1 MRLNDQVRLQAV
13 ASAQAP
19 KATIFDLAAAAKV
32 SITTVSHVFSGNRP
46 VNAETRKRVLAAAE
60 RLAYAPNTRA
70 RALATGRSYSL
81 ALQVSF
87 TGEALLLNTFF
98 AELLPAISLAAV
110 ERGYSF
116 VYVPPA
122 ADAHKFIAPLVGS
135 RRIDGA
141 VFVDPVIG
149 DPFLEAVRA
158 SDVPFASIARP
169 LDSSSGNWVDN
180 DHAHVCEVVAAHL
193 AKGGYQRAALLTIEG
208 DGSYLADYLTGYQ
221 KAFAWQRVLVADQF
235 TFRAATEAAVQA
247 LRSSNPP
254 EAFFCIHDQFAAAVE
269 SAVEAEG
276 LRVGKDVGII
286 GVGDSML
293 ARQARTPLSSVNVFP
308 HRHGAEVVAMLDELI
323 SGAQPAAP
331 VLIPARLVARGST
344 RRK

>member
-1 MRLNDQVRLQAV
+1 MAGVQA
-13 ASAQAP
+13 Q
-19 KATIFDLAAAAKV
+19 KATIFELAAAAQV

-46 VNAETRKRVLAAAE
+46 VSAETRKRVLEAAE
-60 RLAYAPNTRA
+60 RLAYAPSTRA

-81 ALQVSF
+81 SLQVSF

-98 AELLPAISLAAV
+98 ASLLPAMSLAAV

-116 VYVPPA
+116 VYVPPGS
-122 ADAHKFIAPLVGS
+122 DARQFIAPLVTS

-141 VFVDPVIG
+141 VFVDPVLG
-149 DPFLEAVRA
+149 DPFYEAVRA
-158 SDVPFASIARP
+158 SDMPFASIARP
-169 LDSSSGNWVDN
+169 LDCASDNWVDN

-193 AKGGYQRAALLTIEG
+193 ARSGYERAALLTIEA
-208 DGSYLADYLTGYQ
+208 DVSYIADYLTGYR
-221 KAFAWQRVLVADQF
+221 KAFAWQQVVVAEQF
-235 TFRAATEAAVQA
+235 SFRAATEAATRV
-247 LRSSNPP
+247 LRSP
-254 EAFFCIHDQFAAAVE
+254 ERPDAFFCIHDQFAVAVE
-269 SAVEAEG
+269 AAVEAEG

-286 GVGDSML
+286 GVGDSLL

-308 HRHGAEVVAMLDELI
+308 QRHGAAVVAMLDELI
-323 SGAQPAAP
+323 AGAQPAVP

>member
-1 MRLNDQVRLQAV
+1 V
-13 ASAQAP
+13 ASTQAP
-19 KATIFDLAAAAKV
+19 KATIFELAAAANV

-46 VNAETRKRVLAAAE
+46 VNEETRRRVLAAAE
-60 RLAYAPNTRA
+60 QLAYTPSTRA

-81 ALQVSF
+81 ALEVSF

-98 AELLPAISLAAV
+98 ASLLPAISLAAV

-122 ADAHKFIAPLVGS
+122 AEARKFIEPLVGN

-141 VFVDPVIG
+141 LFVDPVIG

-169 LDSSSGNWVDN
+169 LDSSSDNWVDN

-193 AKGGYQRAALLTIEG
+193 ARSGYERAALLTIEAE
-208 DGSYLADYLTGYQ
+208 GSYIADYLNGYQ
-221 KAFAWQRVLVADQF
+221 KAFAWQQLVIADQF
-235 TFRAATEAAVQA
+235 TFGAAAHAASQA
-247 LRSSNPP
+247 LRSPEPP
-254 EAFFCIHDQFAAAVE
+254 DAFFCIHDQLAIAVE
-269 SAVEAEG
+269 TAVEAEG
-276 LRVGKDVGII
+276 LKVGKDVGII
-286 GVGDSML
+286 GVGDSLL

-308 HRHGAEVVAMLDELI
+308 HQHGSAVVAMLDELI
-323 SGAQPAAP
+323 AGAQPAAP
-331 VLIPARLVARGST
+331 VLIPSRLVARGST

>member
-1 MRLNDQVRLQAV
+1 V
-13 ASAQAP
+13 ASTQAP
-19 KATIFDLAAAAKV
+19 KATIFELAAAANV

-46 VNAETRKRVLAAAE
+46 VNEETRRRVLAAAE
-60 RLAYAPNTRA
+60 QLAYTPNTRA

-81 ALQVSF
+81 ALEVSF

-98 AELLPAISLAAV
+98 ASLLPAISLAAV

-122 ADAHKFIAPLVGS
+122 AEARKFIEPLVGN

-141 VFVDPVIG
+141 LFVDPVIG

-169 LDSSSGNWVDN
+169 LDSSSDNWVDN

-193 AKGGYQRAALLTIEG
+193 ARSGYERAALLTIEAE
-208 DGSYLADYLTGYQ
+208 GSYIADYLSGYQ
-221 KAFAWQRVLVADQF
+221 KAFAWQQLVIAEQF
-235 TFRAATEAAVQA
+235 TFGAAARAATQA
-247 LRSSNPP
+247 LRSPEPP
-254 EAFFCIHDQFAAAVE
+254 DAFFCIHDQLAIAVE
-269 SAVEAEG
+269 TAVEAEG

-308 HRHGAEVVAMLDELI
+308 HQHGAAVVEMLDELI

-331 VLIPARLVARGST
+331 VLIPSRLVARGST

>member
-1 MRLNDQVRLQAV
+1 MAG
-13 ASAQAP
+13 AQAP
-19 KATIFDLAAAAKV
+19 KATIFELAAAAQV

-60 RLAYAPNTRA
+60 ALAYTPNTRA
-70 RALATGRSYSL
+70 RALATGRSFSL

-87 TGEALLLNTFF
+87 TGEALLINTFF
-98 AELLPAISLAAV
+98 ASLLPAISLAAV

-122 ADAHKFIAPLVGS
+122 ADAREFIAPLVTS

-141 VFVDPVIG
+141 VFVDPVTG

-158 SDVPFASIARP
+158 SDMPFASIARP
-169 LDSSSGNWVDN
+169 LDGTSDNWVDN
-180 DHAHVCEVVAAHL
+180 DHAHVCEGVAAHL
-193 AKGGYQRAALLTIEG
+193 AKGGYQRIALLTIEA
-208 DGSYLADYLTGYQ
+208 DVSYIADYLSGYQ
-221 KAFAWQRVLVADQF
+221 QAFGWQQVVVADQF
-235 TFRAATEAAVQA
+235 TFRAAAEAATRS
-247 LRSSNPP
+247 LRSKERPD
-254 EAFFCIHDQFAAAVE
+254 AFFCIHDQFAVAVE

-286 GVGDSML
+286 GVGDSTL
-293 ARQARTPLSSVNVFP
+293 ARQARMPLSSVNVFP
-308 HRHGAEVVAMLDELI
+308 QRHGAAVVAMLDQLI
-323 SGAQPAAP
+323 TGAQPVAP

>member
-1 MRLNDQVRLQAV
+1 MVG
-13 ASAQAP
+13 AQAP
-19 KATIFDLAAAAKV
+19 KATIFELAAAAKV

-46 VNAETRKRVLAAAE
+46 VNEETRRRVLAAAE
-60 RLAYAPNTRA
+60 QLAYTPSTRA

-110 ERGYSF
+110 DRGYSF

-122 ADAHKFIAPLVGS
+122 ADSDKFIEPLVGS

-141 VFVDPVIG
+141 VFVDPVTG
-149 DPFLEAVRA
+149 DPFFEAVRA

-169 LDSSSGNWVDN
+169 LDRSSDNWVDN

-193 AKGGYQRAALLTIEG
+193 AKNGYRRAALLTIDG
-208 DGSYLADYLTGYQ
+208 DGSYLADYKTGYQ
-221 KAFAWQRVLVADQF
+221 KAFGQWQRMVIAEQF
-235 TFRAATEAAVQA
+235 TFRAATEAAARA
-247 LRSSNPP
+247 LRGSEPP
-254 EAFFCIHDQFAAAVE
+254 DAFFCIHDQLAIAVE

-276 LRVGKDVGII
+276 KRVGKDVAII
-286 GVGDSML
+286 GVGDSIL

-308 HRHGAEVVAMLDELI
+308 HRHGAAVVAMLDELI
-323 SGAQPAAP
+323 AGAQPAAP

>member
-1 MRLNDQVRLQAV
+1 M

-19 KATIFDLAAAAKV
+19 KATIFELAAAAQV

-60 RLAYAPNTRA
+60 ALAYTPNTRA

-87 TGEALLLNTFF
+87 TGEALLINTFF
-98 AELLPAISLAAV
+98 ASLLPAISLAAV

-122 ADAHKFIAPLVGS
+122 ADAHEFIAPLVTS

-141 VFVDPVIG
+141 LFVDPVTG

-169 LDSSSGNWVDN
+169 LDGTSDNWVDN
-180 DHAHVCEVVAAHL
+180 DHAHVCEGVAAHL
-193 AKGGYQRAALLTIEG
+193 AKGGYQRVALLTIEA
-208 DGSYLADYLTGYQ
+208 DGSYIADYLGGYQ
-221 KAFAWQRVLVADQF
+221 KAFGWQQVVVAEQF
-235 TFRAATEAAVQA
+235 TFRAAAEAATGS
-247 LRSSNPP
+247 LRSKERPD
-254 EAFFCIHDQFAAAVE
+254 AFFCIHDQFAVAVE

-293 ARQARTPLSSVNVFP
+293 VRQARTPLSSVNVFP
-308 HRHGAEVVAMLDELI
+308 QRHGAAVVAMLDQLI
-323 SGAQPAAP
+323 TGAQPAAP
-331 VLIPARLVARGST
+331 VLIPSRLVARGST
-344 RRK
+344 RRR

>member
-1 MRLNDQVRLQAV
+1 V
-13 ASAQAP
+13 ASTQAP
-19 KATIFDLAAAAKV
+19 KATIFELAAAANV

-46 VNAETRKRVLAAAE
+46 VNEETRRRVLAAAE
-60 RLAYAPNTRA
+60 QLAYTPSTRA

-81 ALQVSF
+81 ALEVSF

-98 AELLPAISLAAV
+98 ASLLPAISLAAV

-122 ADAHKFIAPLVGS
+122 AEARKFIEPLVGN

-141 VFVDPVIG
+141 LFVDPVIG

-169 LDSSSGNWVDN
+169 LDSSSDNWVDN

-193 AKGGYQRAALLTIEG
+193 ARSGYERAALLTIEAE
-208 DGSYLADYLTGYQ
+208 GSYIADYLNGYQ
-221 KAFAWQRVLVADQF
+221 KAFAWQQLVIADQF
-235 TFRAATEAAVQA
+235 TFGAAAHAASQA
-247 LRSSNPP
+247 LRSPEPP
-254 EAFFCIHDQFAAAVE
+254 DAFFCIHDQLAIAVE
-269 SAVEAEG
+269 TAVEAEG
-276 LRVGKDVGII
+276 LKVGKDVGII

-308 HRHGAEVVAMLDELI
+308 HQHGAAVVAMLDELI
-323 SGAQPAAP
+323 AGVQPAAP
-331 VLIPARLVARGST
+331 VLIPSRLVARGST

>member
-1 MRLNDQVRLQAV
+1 MRRKGQVRLQAV

-19 KATIFDLAAAAKV
+19 KATIFELAAAAQV

-46 VNAETRKRVLAAAE
+46 VNAETRRRVLAAAE
-60 RLAYAPNTRA
+60 QLAYTPNTRA
-70 RALATGRSYSL
+70 RALATGRTYSL

-122 ADAHKFIAPLVGS
+122 ADAHRFIEPLVSS

-141 VFVDPVIG
+141 VFVDPVTG

-169 LDSSSGNWVDN
+169 LDNSSDNWVDN

-221 KAFAWQRVLVADQF
+221 KAFAWQQVVIAAQF
-235 TFRAATEAAVQA
+235 TFRAAAEAAARA
-247 LRSSNPP
+247 LRGSEPP
-254 EAFFCIHDQFAAAVE
+254 DAFFCIHDQFAAAVE

-276 LRVGKDVGII
+276 RKVGRDVGII

-308 HRHGAEVVAMLDELI
+308 HRHGAAVVAMLDELI
-323 SGAQPAAP
+323 AGAQPVAP

>member
-1 MRLNDQVRLQAV
+1 V
-13 ASAQAP
+13 ASTQAP
-19 KATIFDLAAAAKV
+19 KATIFELAAAANV

-46 VNAETRKRVLAAAE
+46 VNEETRRRVLAAAE
-60 RLAYAPNTRA
+60 QLAYTPSTRA

-81 ALQVSF
+81 ALEVSF

-98 AELLPAISLAAV
+98 ASLLPAISLAAV

-122 ADAHKFIAPLVGS
+122 AEARKFIEPLVGN

-141 VFVDPVIG
+141 LFVDPVIG

-169 LDSSSGNWVDN
+169 LDSSSDNWVDN

-193 AKGGYQRAALLTIEG
+193 ARSGYERAALLTIEAE
-208 DGSYLADYLTGYQ
+208 GSYIADYLNGYQ
-221 KAFAWQRVLVADQF
+221 KAFAWQQLVIADQF
-235 TFRAATEAAVQA
+235 TFGAAAHAASQA
-247 LRSSNPP
+247 LRSPEPP
-254 EAFFCIHDQFAAAVE
+254 DAFFCIHDQLAIAVE
-269 SAVEAEG
+269 TAVEAEG
-276 LRVGKDVGII
+276 LKVGKDVGII

-308 HRHGAEVVAMLDELI
+308 HQHGSAVVAMLDELI
-323 SGAQPAAP
+323 AGAQPAAP
-331 VLIPARLVARGST
+331 VLIPSRLVARGST

>member
-1 MRLNDQVRLQAV
+1 V
-13 ASAQAP
+13 ASTQAP
-19 KATIFDLAAAAKV
+19 KATIFELAAAANV

-46 VNAETRKRVLAAAE
+46 VNEETRRRVLAAAE
-60 RLAYAPNTRA
+60 QLAYTPNTRA

-81 ALQVSF
+81 ALEVSF

-122 ADAHKFIAPLVGS
+122 AEARKFIEPLVGS

-141 VFVDPVIG
+141 LFVDPVIG

-169 LDSSSGNWVDN
+169 LDSSSDNWVDN
-180 DHAHVCEVVAAHL
+180 DHAHVCQVVAAHL
-193 AKGGYQRAALLTIEG
+193 AKSGYERAALLTIEAE
-208 DGSYLADYLTGYQ
+208 GSYIADYLNGYQ
-221 KAFAWQRVLVADQF
+221 KAFAWQQLVIAEQF
-235 TFRAATEAAVQA
+235 TFGAAAQAAARA
-247 LRSSNPP
+247 LRGPEPP
-254 EAFFCIHDQFAAAVE
+254 DAFFCIHDQLAIAVE
-269 SAVEAEG
+269 TAVEAEG
-276 LRVGKDVGII
+276 LKVGKDVGII

-308 HRHGAEVVAMLDELI
+308 HQHGAAVVAMLDELI
-323 SGAQPAAP
+323 TGVQPAAP
-331 VLIPARLVARGST
+331 VLIPSRLVARGST

>member
-1 MRLNDQVRLQAV
+1 VAGVQA
-13 ASAQAP
+13 Q
-19 KATIFDLAAAAKV
+19 KATIFELAAAAQV

-46 VNAETRKRVLAAAE
+46 VNEETRRRVLAAAE
-60 RLAYAPNTRA
+60 QLAYTPNTRA
-70 RALATGRSYSL
+70 RALATGRSFSL

-122 ADAHKFIAPLVGS
+122 ADAQKFIEPLVGS
-135 RRIDGA
+135 RRVDGA
-141 VFVDPVIG
+141 LFIDPVIG

-169 LDSSSGNWVDN
+169 LDSASDNWVDN

-193 AKGGYQRAALLTIEG
+193 AKSGYQRPALLTIDG
-208 DGSYLADYLTGYQ
+208 DGSYLADYRTGYQ
-221 KAFAWQRVLVADQF
+221 KAFGEWQHIVVAEQF
-235 TFRAATEAAVQA
+235 TFRAAAEAATRA
-247 LRSSNPP
+247 LRSDEPP
-254 EAFFCIHDQFAAAVE
+254 DAFFCIHDQLAIAVE
-269 SAVEAEG
+269 TAVEAQAKM
-276 LRVGKDVGII
+276 VGKDVAII

-293 ARQARTPLSSVNVFP
+293 AREARTPLSSVNVFP
-308 HRHGAEVVAMLDELI
+308 HRHAAAVVAMLDDLI
-323 SGAQPAAP
+323 AGAQPVAP

>member
-1 MRLNDQVRLQAV
+1 V
-13 ASAQAP
+13 AGVQAP
-19 KATIFDLAAAAKV
+19 KATIFELAAAAKV

-46 VNAETRKRVLAAAE
+46 VNEETRKRVLAAAE
-60 RLAYAPNTRA
+60 RLAYTPSTRA

-98 AELLPAISLAAV
+98 ASLLPAISLAAV

-122 ADAHKFIAPLVGS
+122 ADARKFIEPLVG
-135 RRIDGA
+135 RRRVDGA
-141 VFVDPVIG
+141 VFVDPVVG

-169 LDSSSGNWVDN
+169 LDCATNNWVDN

-193 AKGGYQRAALLTIEG
+193 AKCGYERAALLTIEA
-208 DGSYLADYLTGYQ
+208 DVSYIADYLSGYQ
-221 KAFAWQRVLVADQF
+221 KAFAWQQVVVAEQF
-235 TFRAATEAAVQA
+235 TFRAATEAAARA
-247 LRSSNPP
+247 LRSSDPP
-254 EAFFCIHDQFAAAVE
+254 DAFFCIHDQFAVAVE

-276 LRVGKDVGII
+276 LRVGRDVGII
-286 GVGDSML
+286 GVGDSLL
-293 ARQARTPLSSVNVFP
+293 AREARTPLSSVNVFP
-308 HRHGAEVVAMLDELI
+308 HRHGAAVVAMLDELI
-323 SGAQPAAP
+323 VGAQPAAP

>member
-1 MRLNDQVRLQAV
+1 MAD
-13 ASAQAP
+13 AQAP
-19 KATIFDLAAAAKV
+19 KATIFELAAAARV

-60 RLAYAPNTRA
+60 RLAYTPSTRA

-122 ADAHKFIAPLVGS
+122 ADGRRFIEPLVGS

-141 VFVDPVIG
+141 VFVDPVLG

-169 LDSSSGNWVDN
+169 LDSSSDNWVDN
-180 DHAHVCEVVAAHL
+180 DHAHVCEVVAVHL
-193 AKGGYQRAALLTIEG
+193 ARAGYERAALLTIEG

-221 KAFAWQRVLVADQF
+221 KAFAWQQVVVAEQF
-235 TFRAATEAAVQA
+235 TFRAAAEAATRV
-247 LRSSNPP
+247 LRGP
-254 EAFFCIHDQFAAAVE
+254 EQPDAFFCIHDQFAVAAE
-269 SAVEAEG
+269 AALEAEG
-276 LRVGKDVGII
+276 LEVGKDVGII
-286 GVGDSML
+286 GVGDSTL

-308 HRHGAEVVAMLDELI
+308 QRHGAAVVAMLDELI
-323 SGAQPAAP
+323 TGAQPAAP
-331 VLIPARLVARGST
+331 VLIPARLVARVST

>member
-1 MRLNDQVRLQAV
+1 V
-13 ASAQAP
+13 ARAQAP
-19 KATIFDLAAAAKV
+19 KATIFELAAAANV

-46 VNAETRKRVLAAAE
+46 VNEETRRRVLAAAE
-60 RLAYAPNTRA
+60 KLAYTPSTRA

-122 ADAHKFIAPLVGS
+122 ADAQKFIEPLVGS

-158 SDVPFASIARP
+158 SDVPFASIGRP
-169 LDSSSGNWVDN
+169 LDSSSDNWVDN
-180 DHAHVCEVVAAHL
+180 DHAYVCQVVARHL
-193 AKGGYQRAALLTIEG
+193 AKSGYKRAALLTI
-208 DGSYLADYLTGYQ
+208 DGNVSYLADYRTGYQ
-221 KAFAWQRVLVADQF
+221 KAFGEWQHIVIAEQF
-235 TFRAATEAAVQA
+235 TFRAAAEAAARA
-247 LRSSNPP
+247 LRGSEPP
-254 EAFFCIHDQFAAAVE
+254 DAFLCIHDQLAIAVE
-269 SAVEAEG
+269 LAVEAEG
-276 LRVGKDVGII
+276 KRVGEDVAII
-286 GVGDSML
+286 GVGDSIL

-308 HRHGAEVVAMLDELI
+308 HRHGAAVVAMLDELI
-323 SGAQPAAP
+323 AGAQPVAP
-331 VLIPARLVARGST
+331 VLIPTRLVARGST
-344 RRK
+344 RRR

>member
-1 MRLNDQVRLQAV
+1 V
-13 ASAQAP
+13 ASTQAP
-19 KATIFDLAAAAKV
+19 KATIFELAAAANV

-46 VNAETRKRVLAAAE
+46 VNEETRRRVLAAAE
-60 RLAYAPNTRA
+60 QLAYTPNTRA

-81 ALQVSF
+81 ALEVSF

-98 AELLPAISLAAV
+98 ASLLPAISLAAV

-122 ADAHKFIAPLVGS
+122 GEARKFIEPLVGN

-141 VFVDPVIG
+141 LFVDPVIG

-169 LDSSSGNWVDN
+169 LDSSSDNWVDN

-193 AKGGYQRAALLTIEG
+193 ARSGYERAALLTIEAE
-208 DGSYLADYLTGYQ
+208 GSYIADYLSGYQ
-221 KAFAWQRVLVADQF
+221 KAFAWQQLVIAEQF
-235 TFRAATEAAVQA
+235 TFGAAAHAATQA
-247 LRSSNPP
+247 LRSPEPP
-254 EAFFCIHDQFAAAVE
+254 DAFFCIHDQLAIAVE
-269 SAVEAEG
+269 TAVEAEG

-308 HRHGAEVVAMLDELI
+308 HQHGAAVVEMLDELI

-331 VLIPARLVARGST
+331 VLIPSRLVARGST

>member
-1 MRLNDQVRLQAV
+1 V
-13 ASAQAP
+13 ASTQAA
-19 KATIFDLAAAAKV
+19 KATIFELAAAANV

-60 RLAYAPNTRA
+60 QLAYTPNTRA

-81 ALQVSF
+81 ALEVSF

-98 AELLPAISLAAV
+98 ASLLPAISLAAV

-122 ADAHKFIAPLVGS
+122 LEGRQFIEPLVGS

-141 VFVDPVIG
+141 LFVDPVIG

-169 LDSSSGNWVDN
+169 LDSPGGNWVDN
-180 DHAHVCEVVAAHL
+180 DHPHVCEVVAAHL
-193 AKGGYQRAALLTIEG
+193 AKNGYDHAALLTIEA
-208 DGSYLADYLTGYQ
+208 DVSYIADYLSGYQ
-221 KAFAWQRVLVADQF
+221 KAFAWQRVVVADQF
-235 TFRAATEAAVQA
+235 TFGAAAQAASRA
-247 LRSSNPP
+247 LRSPDRP
-254 EAFFCIHDQFAAAVE
+254 DAFFCIHDQLAVAVE

-276 LRVGKDVGII
+276 LTVGKDVGII

-308 HRHGAEVVAMLDELI
+308 QRHGAAVVAMLDELI

-331 VLIPARLVARGST
+331 VLIPSRLVARGST
-344 RRK
+344 RRN

>member
-1 MRLNDQVRLQAV
+1 M
-13 ASAQAP
+13 ASTQAP
-19 KATIFDLAAAAKV
+19 KATIFELAAAANV

-46 VNAETRKRVLAAAE
+46 VNEETRRRVLAAAE
-60 RLAYAPNTRA
+60 QLAYTPSTRA

-81 ALQVSF
+81 ALEVSF

-98 AELLPAISLAAV
+98 ASLLPAISLAAV

-122 ADAHKFIAPLVGS
+122 AEARKFIEPLVGN

-141 VFVDPVIG
+141 LFVDPVIG

-169 LDSSSGNWVDN
+169 LDSSSDNWVDN

-193 AKGGYQRAALLTIEG
+193 ARSGYERAALLTIEAE
-208 DGSYLADYLTGYQ
+208 GSYIADYLNGYQ
-221 KAFAWQRVLVADQF
+221 KAFAWQQLVIADQF
-235 TFRAATEAAVQA
+235 TFGAAAHAASQA
-247 LRSSNPP
+247 LRSPEPP
-254 EAFFCIHDQFAAAVE
+254 DAFFCIHDQLAIAVE
-269 SAVEAEG
+269 TAVEAEG
-276 LRVGKDVGII
+276 LKVGKDVGII
-286 GVGDSML
+286 GVGDSLL

-308 HRHGAEVVAMLDELI
+308 HQHGSAVVAMLDELI
-323 SGAQPAAP
+323 AGAQPAAP
-331 VLIPARLVARGST
+331 VLIPSRLVARGST